1 MIDHYCL
8 RPSASDTHK
17 VTYRV
22 SVTYFISLLDT
33 SAYTL
38 FVNIGAVVIV
48 ALMLYLRR
56 LNRKHDRHAHHDHDH
71 SHDNEHEHHQNDHK
85 SEWSLQTL
93 ATTLFIA
100 ILIGGLIALAIY
112 HG

>member
-1 MIDHYCL
+1 M
-8 RPSASDTHK
+8 
-17 VTYRV
+17 TYRV
-22 SVTYFISLLDT
+22 SVTYFMSLHDT

-38 FVNIGAVVIV
+38 FMNIGAMAIV
-48 ALMLYLRR
+48 ALKLYLHG
-56 LNRKHDRHAHHDHDH
+56 LNRKHDSHARHDHDH
-71 SHDNEHEHHQNDHK
+71 SHDNEHDHHQRDHN

-93 ATTLFIA
+93 ATILFIA